1 MLKCHRVSLIYW
13 HGKFFDYPVS
23 LKSLVHNLPEDN
35 LGNFYNNRF
44 GKTLYGTFFEGYT
57 EKLWGRYPSVISA
70 DWGLQRVKASASWLS
85 SNMRRISSLVGRRR
99 MEKKDGEG
107 GTSLIEEF

>member
-13 HGKFFDYPVS
+13 DGKFFDYPVS

-35 LGNFYNNRF
+35 LGNYYNNRF

-70 DWGLQRVKASASWLS
+70 DWGLQCVKG
-85 SNMRRISSLVGRRR
+85 ISIMAVL
-99 MEKKDGEG
+99 KYA
-107 GTSLIEEF
+107 